1 MDPVITTFSVDNGDM
16 TLFQLQSGR
25 TLLVDI
31 NIRQPKKGVRDVAA
45 DLRDRLKKDGEG
57 RHYVDAML
65 LTHPDQDH
73 CRGLAKH
80 FHLGPPDDYAE
91 PEEGEVG
98 KIIIREMWSSPM
110 IFRRRSKDHSLC
122 DDASA
127 WCEEA
132 RRRAK
137 LFKSS
142 GFAVVGDMIQIMGE
156 DEPGKDGRSKTD
168 GLEAILVK
176 AGSTIDKICRQ
187 YDGTMKGFLIAPK
200 GLGDAAEEER
210 RSKNHSSVI
219 IRFSIANGSFLEATR
234 YLAGG
239 DALVGIWEQI
249 WKDYKDRRAVLEY
262 DILGAPHHC
271 SWRSLSYE
279 SWSKSKGEA
288 GVCEEARNAL
298 GQARSGAFIV
308 ASSKLIVNDED
319 DPPCIG
325 AKREYVA
332 ILKDVRGT
340 FLNTADHAND
350 TGPTPMEFVV
360 RTTGP
365 ELQDPGSNAG
375 PDLVKQAA
383 RNAFSSSALKNDKSR
398 TVLPAQARS
407 FA

>member
-1 MDPVITTFSVDNGDM
+1 MDPVITTFPVDNGDM

-25 TLLVDI
+25 TVLVDI

-45 DLRDRLKKDGEG
+45 DLRDRLKKDDKG

-73 CRGLAKH
+73 CRGLVEY
-80 FHLGPPDDYAE
+80 FHMGPLAEYVE
-91 PEEGEVG
+91 PEEGELG

-110 IFRRRSKDHSLC
+110 IFRRQSKEHLLC
-122 DDASA
+122 PDASA

-132 RRRAK
+132 RRRAR

-156 DEPGKDGRSKTD
+156 DEPGRDGRSKTD
-168 GLEAILVK
+168 RLEAILVK
-176 AGSTIDKICRQ
+176 AGGTIDKICRQ

-200 GLGDAAEEER
+200 GQGDAAEEER

-219 IRFSIANGSFLEATR
+219 IRFSIANGLFLEATR
-234 YLAGG
+234 YMAGG
-239 DALVGIWEQI
+239 DALVGIWEQV
-249 WKDYKDRRAVLEY
+249 WNDYKDRRSVLQY

-279 SWSKSKGEA
+279 SWSESDGEA
-288 GVCEEARNAL
+288 EVCNEARNAL
-298 GQARSGAFIV
+298 GQALSGAFIV
-308 ASSKLIVNDED
+308 ASSKPIFDDED

-325 AKREYVA
+325 AKREYEA
-332 ILKDVRGT
+332 ILKGVDGT
-340 FLNTADHAND
+340 FLNTALHAD
-350 TGPTPMEFVV
+350 DAGPTPMEFVV

-365 ELQDPGSNAG
+365 ELQDPGSSAG

-383 RNAFSSSALKNDKSR
+383 GNAFSSSALKSGRSR